1 MDNKPLPQRYNK
13 STAKKYMLDTI
24 PYRVTKKSVK
34 DKYMNTDLSRVW
46 DDMDS
51 ALKLLLVSVANTP
64 VEMMAISLANIV
76 RDKLTKRLLKIT
88 QQENN

>member
-1 MDNKPLPQRYNK
+1 
-13 STAKKYMLDTI
+13 
-24 PYRVTKKSVK
+24 
-34 DKYMNTDLSRVW
+34 MNTDLSRVW

-64 VEMMAISLANIV
+64 VEMMAISLANTV